1 MAKTKPRVIKN
12 YEKLDEKLRE
22 AIAARYPQGY
32 AQDIETFDIGGG
44 RYMTGLRFE
53 TEDFSY
59 IIKFPAVA
67 ERLSDLQDEDGGAD
81 DELNLDGAVDVEE
94 EEEPDEVEKPTDLED
109 LDVADDSSA
118 DAGME

>member
-32 AQDIETFDIGGG
+32 AQEIQTFDIGGG
-44 RYMTGLRFE
+44 RFMTGLPFE
-53 TEDFSY
+53 TDEFSY

-67 ERLSDLQDEDGGAD
+67 ENLSDLEDAEGAAD

-94 EEEPDEVEKPTDLED
+94 EEEPDEVEKPTDIED
-109 LDVADDSSA
+109 IDVADESTT
-118 DAGME
+118 EN